1 MEDYD
6 DEFLDFFFG
15 QIPGQLDILNGLCC
29 NRKVEILVDSH
40 VQMFAD
46 KQIEQSLLNG
56 LVEMDAK
63 SKAVIFLIK
72 VKFID
77 CMIQNAP

>member
-46 KQIEQSLLNG
+46 KQIEQSLLKG
-56 LVEMDAK
+56 LV
-63 SKAVIFLIK
+63 
-72 VKFID
+72 
-77 CMIQNAP
+77 